1 VEVERS
7 IWDRL
12 YGDRAQVTATP
23 IAHGAAPLG
32 RLVGRRYRL
41 VERLG
46 AGGTA
51 TVYRARNEQ
60 LERDVAVKVIGE
72 RPALDP
78 VFVRRFR
85 SEAQLGAW
93 LAHPNIVAVLD
104 AGAQP
109 RDFIVTELVRGLD
122 PATLLRRRGRLTP
135 GEIVDMRPRTRRDP
149 PGRIVWA
156 AATILPALVI
166 VGYVLS
172 RTTGLPHSSDDV
184 GNWSEPLGM
193 ASLFVEGS
201 LVTLGSGVLL
211 ARQVRGERRVF
222 ETATADG
229 IA

>member
-1 VEVERS
+1 
-7 IWDRL
+7 
-12 YGDRAQVTATP
+12 
-23 IAHGAAPLG
+23 
-32 RLVGRRYRL
+32 
-41 VERLG
+41 
-46 AGGTA
+46 
-51 TVYRARNEQ
+51 
-60 LERDVAVKVIGE
+60 VAIKVIGE

-85 SEAQLGAW
+85 SEAQLGAR

-109 RDFIVTELVRGLD
+109 RDFIVTELERGLD

-149 PGRIVWA
+149 TA
-156 AATILPALVI
+156 
-166 VGYVLS
+166 
-172 RTTGLPHSSDDV
+172 LPHSSDDV

-211 ARQVRGERRVF
+211 ARRVRGERRVF